1 MSGQQNSILSV
12 VPGITFQTSEQK
24 GIYQLQTINFQVNKN
39 YARKELQQSS
49 LIKSNQSDLL
59 VSAFLKKNTVL
70 CARSFGINPN

>member
-39 YARKELQQSS
+39 ARKELQQSS